1 MEIRTDDMLSA
12 EQRKQIL
19 ENVMS
24 HYGYFTQADFARKL
38 GVSTQNLNSWFI
50 RGTYNVELLAVKC
63 PEISGDYLL
72 TGELPMLK
80 SERSGCF
87 PQGTEPMPED
97 LHKAV
102 AAIVAEQKMTAKAQQ
117 QADKLLGVLHTL
129 ANSVR
134 AFSKAFSEEGQE
146 Q

>member
-1 MEIRTDDMLSA
+1 MLSP

-50 RGTYNVELLAVKC
+50 RGAYNVELLAVKC

-80 SERSGCF
+80 AER
-87 PQGTEPMPED
+87 GTYQNGGKEATFDD
-97 LHKAV
+97 LKRAV
-102 AAIVAEQKMTAKAQQ
+102 DAITAEQKLTAKAQE
-117 QADKLLGVLHTL
+117 QADKLLAVLKTL

-134 AFSKAFSEEGQE
+134 AFSQTQKNDVPEG
-146 Q
+146 